1 MHCICV
7 NSFALFPDVTNYTAG
22 LGPGPGTRSLLFI
35 LNGIIENHTLH
46 PQISGWVSITQN
58 QIVTEDQL
66 VTNLGVNTEF
76 EQQTKREGWLAN
88 NEFSERSSELVQ
100 DPTSGPG

>member
-1 MHCICV
+1 M
-7 NSFALFPDVTNYTAG
+7 NSFALFPDVTDYPAG
-22 LGPGPGTRSLLFI
+22 LLFI
-35 LNGIIENHTLH
+35 LNGIIENHPLYL
-46 PQISGWVSITQN
+46 QISGWVSILLNPESNSHRGSPALSPTN
-58 QIVTEDQL
+58 QISKL

-76 EQQTKREGWLAN
+76 EEQTKREGWLAN

>member
-7 NSFALFPDVTNYTAG
+7 NSFALFPDVTNYPAG
-22 LGPGPGTRSLLFI
+22 LLFI
-35 LNGIIENHTLH
+35 LNGIIENHPLYL
-46 PQISGWVSITQN
+46 QISGWVSITQN

-76 EQQTKREGWLAN
+76 EEQTKREGWLAN